1 MLAKK
6 NRLPVGKLGLI
17 GRTLRA
23 KYFTIKISYNGI
35 LDSRVGI
42 IVSKR
47 VDKRAVVRNRVRR
60 RIATI
65 MYELLPGVQ
74 AGYDMLFIVNKE
86 LIILSQED
94 LIQEIKLALSKQG
107 IYSE

>member
-1 MLAKK
+1 MLATK
-6 NRLPVGKLGLI
+6 NRLPVCILGLI

-23 KYFTIKISYNGI
+23 KYFTIKISHNSVI
-35 LDSRVGI
+35 NSRVGI

-60 RIATI
+60 RIAAI

-86 LIILSQED
+86 LIILSQKD
-94 LIQEIKLALSKQG
+94 LIQEIKLVLSKQG
-107 IYSE
+107 IYSG